1 MRRIYRAAQ
10 LSVADQP
17 QGQLTPM
24 RFDAAL
30 VDAIG
35 AVPIVGNAFAEL
47 EDFID

>member
-1 MRRIYRAAQ
+1 VGNQ
-10 LSVADQP
+10 L

-35 AVPIVGNAFAEL
+35 AIQIVENAFAEF